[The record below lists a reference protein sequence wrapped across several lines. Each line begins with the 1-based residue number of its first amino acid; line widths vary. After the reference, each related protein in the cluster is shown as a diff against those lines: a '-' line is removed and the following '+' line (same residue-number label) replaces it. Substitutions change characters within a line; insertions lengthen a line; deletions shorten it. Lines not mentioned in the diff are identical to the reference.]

1 MKLTD
6 PSAVPLTLAV
16 SVPPSPVNENE
27 SIAVDSIL
35 PLLTRLTE
43 SPADKVDPVVLS
55 EKSKASFGD
64 SPTLGISVRV
74 FESNPSGVDGE
85 SS

>member
-6 PSAVPLTLAV
+6 PSAVPLILAV
-16 SVPPSPVNENE
+16 SVPPSPVNEKE

-35 PLLTRLTE
+35 PPLTRLTE

-64 SPTLGISVRV
+64 SPTLGISARPE
-74 FESNPSGVDGE
+74 FLNPIHLE
-85 SS
+85 